1 MPCEKSWLT
10 CSSKDFYNSLM
21 QEAHT
26 SLTCANQ
33 PTFKLRDINALQ
45 KSSKPINSKNNWGS
59 IFSTKHKI
67 VDGQK
72 HIKTQNHRSKKAN
85 RKISKQKSIWKK
97 IYKIHKI
104 QKVSGKRSQPTTSPY
119 QSSGLKGWLTSTMSI
134 IPSRPQTGET
144 NSKRRHRTVDAPRAT
159 YKDL

>member
-21 QEAHT
+21 QDAHI

-45 KSSKPINSKNNWGS
+45 NSSKPINSKKNWGS

-72 HIKTQNHRSKKAN
+72 HIKTQNHRSKKAL
-85 RKISKQKSIWKK
+85 RKFQKHRYEKK
-97 IYKIHKI
+97 STKSTKI
-104 QKVSGKRSQPTTSPY
+104 QKVSGKRSQPTTSLF